1 MRNTTG
7 GAPRRKADVRNL
19 RQRILKNALGAAR
32 AHTYMAGI
40 ATMPKVAK
48 AGGHGMKA
56 HVVYFALSVAV
67 LTLAGLIHFVTR
79 LP

>member
-48 AGGHGMKA
+48 PGGHGIRA

>member
-1 MRNTTG
+1 
-7 GAPRRKADVRNL
+7 
-19 RQRILKNALGAAR
+19 
-32 AHTYMAGI
+32 
-40 ATMPKVAK
+40 MPKVAK

>member
-7 GAPRRKADVRNL
+7 SAPRRKADVRNL
-19 RQRILKNALGAAR
+19 RQRILKNALGAVR

-40 ATMPKVAK
+40 ATMPIVAK
-48 AGGHGMKA
+48 AGGQGMKA